1 MNLALSEEQTMIRDS
16 AAEVLAERS
25 ASAAVRQ
32 AIEHTAGRDDGLW
45 HTLASELGW
54 CALTVPEAAGGAG
67 LGAMEL
73 VLLMEQMGRR
83 LACVPY
89 FSTVCLAATALAQC
103 ESAAARAWLSRIA
116 SGEVSAT
123 LGLDAAAGFDGRTAL
138 AYATGS
144 VDARAASAYAA
155 GGVNGHAAS
164 AFAAGGVDG
173 RAVSAYAARG
183 VYGHAASAF
192 AAPAFDARTVTVY
205 AEETA
210 HGYRLSGTLAQV
222 VDGASADLVLVP
234 ALIAN
239 EAQTIALFE
248 LNCADLA
255 GLIRTPLITLDATRP
270 LARIELNAV
279 DVPRDAMLACGS
291 EVQRALSDT
300 AWFASLALAAEQLG
314 GAQQCLDLTL
324 AYTAERVQ
332 FGRAIASF
340 QAIKH
345 RCAQMMVDIEAT
357 RSAVFGA
364 ALAWDQERHQWQSQV
379 PDSMRNQAGAS
390 LPPDVL
396 ADIATAKAT
405 ANDAF
410 RFCAQEAIQLHGG
423 VGFTWEY
430 DPQLYFKRA
439 QACSAQFGTTA
450 QMLSFIAGQVIDRS
464 DASGLVRPLPLE
476 HADHA
481 QAVLAGVL

>member
-103 ESAAARAWLSRIA
+103 ESDAARAWLSRIA

-123 LGLDAAAGFDGRTAL
+123 LALDAAAGFDGRTAF
-138 AYATGS
+138 AHATGS

-164 AFAAGGVDG
+164 AC
-173 RAVSAYAARG
+173 
-183 VYGHAASAF
+183 
-192 AAPAFDARTVTVY
+192 AAPGFDARTVTVY

-222 VDGASADLVLVP
+222 VDGANADLVLVP

-300 AWFASLALAAEQLG
+300 AWFAALALAAEQLG

-364 ALAWDQERHQWQSQV
+364 ALAWDQERRQWQTQV
-379 PDSMRNQAGAS
+379 SDSMRNQAGAS

-405 ANDAF
+405 ANDAC

>member
-16 AAEVLAERS
+16 AAEVLAGRS

-45 HTLASELGW
+45 RTLASELGW

-67 LGAMEL
+67 LGALEL

-103 ESAAARAWLSRIA
+103 ESAAAREWLGRIA

-123 LGLDAAAGFDGRTAL
+123 LALDAAAG
-138 AYATGS
+138 
-144 VDARAASAYAA
+144 
-155 GGVNGHAAS
+155 
-164 AFAAGGVDG
+164 
-173 RAVSAYAARG
+173 
-183 VYGHAASAF
+183 
-192 AAPAFDARTVTVY
+192 FDARTVTVY

-222 VDGASADLVLVP
+222 ADGAHADLLLVP

-248 LNCADLA
+248 LNCAALA
-255 GLIRTPLITLDATRP
+255 GLIRTPLVTLDATRP
-270 LARIELNAV
+270 LARIALNAV
-279 DVPRDAMLACGS
+279 DVPCGAMLASGS
-291 EVQRALSDT
+291 GAQRALSDT
-300 AWFASLALAAEQLG
+300 AWFAALALAAEQLG
-314 GAQQCLDLTL
+314 GAHQCLDLTL
-324 AYTAERVQ
+324 AYTTERVQ

-340 QAIKH
+340 QAVKH

-357 RSAVFGA
+357 RSAVLGA
-364 ALAWDQERHQWQSQV
+364 ALAWDQARDQMQNQTQNQT
-379 PDSMRNQAGAS
+379 PDPIRNQPGAS
-390 LPPDVL
+390 LPLEVL
-396 ADIATAKAT
+396 ADIATAKAA

-410 RFCAQEAIQLHGG
+410 RFCAQESIQLHGG

-450 QMLSFIAGQVIDRS
+450 QMLSFIAEQVVNLS
-464 DASGLVRPLPLE
+464 EASSATLPSPLV

>member
-32 AIEHTAGRDDGLW
+32 AIEHTAGRDEGLW
-45 HTLASELGW
+45 RMLAGELGW

-73 VLLMEQMGRR
+73 VLLMEEMGRR

-89 FSTVCLAATALAQC
+89 FGTVCLAATALAQC
-103 ESAAARAWLSRIA
+103 ESEATRAWLSRIA

-123 LGLDAAAGFDGRTAL
+123 LALHAEAG
-138 AYATGS
+138 
-144 VDARAASAYAA
+144 
-155 GGVNGHAAS
+155 
-164 AFAAGGVDG
+164 
-173 RAVSAYAARG
+173 
-183 VYGHAASAF
+183 
-192 AAPAFDARTVTVY
+192 FDARTVSVC

-222 VDGASADLVLVP
+222 VDGASADLLLVP

-239 EAQTIALFE
+239 EAQSIGLFE

-255 GLIRTPLITLDATRP
+255 GLAGLTRTPLVTLDATRP
-270 LARIELNAV
+270 LARVELNAV
-279 DVPRDAMLACGS
+279 DVPREALLVCGR
-291 EVQRALSDT
+291 EAQRALSDT
-300 AWFASLALAAEQLG
+300 AWFAALALAAEQLG

-332 FGRAIASF
+332 FGRTIASF
-340 QAIKH
+340 QAVKH
-345 RCAQMMVDIEAT
+345 RCAQMMVEIEAT
-357 RSAVFGA
+357 RSAVLGA
-364 ALAWDQERHQWQSQV
+364 AQAWDQ
-379 PDSMRNQAGAS
+379 MRNQMRNQPGAS

-439 QACSAQFGTTA
+439 QACSALFGTTA
-450 QMLSFIAGQVIDRS
+450 QMLWFIAEQVIDRS
-464 DASGLVRPLPLE
+464 ETSGAALPVLPL
-476 HADHA
+476 HADNHA

>member
-25 ASAAVRQ
+25 ASAAMRQ

-123 LGLDAAAGFDGRTAL
+123 LALDAAAGFDGRTAL

-164 AFAAGGVDG
+164 AFAAPG
-173 RAVSAYAARG
+173 
-183 VYGHAASAF
+183 
-192 AAPAFDARTVTVY
+192 FDARTVTVY

-234 ALIAN
+234 VLIAN

-279 DVPRDAMLACGS
+279 DVPRDALLACGS

-300 AWFASLALAAEQLG
+300 AWFAALALAAEQLG

-357 RSAVFGA
+357 RSAVLGA
-364 ALAWDQERHQWQSQV
+364 ALAWDQARHQWRTQV
-379 PDSMRNQAGAS
+379 PDPMRNRAGAS

-464 DASGLVRPLPLE
+464 DASGVVRPLPLV

>member
-1 MNLALSEEQTMIRDS
+1 MNLALSEEQAMIRDS
-16 AAEVLAERS
+16 AAQVLAERS
-25 ASAAVRQ
+25 ASAAVRH
-32 AIEHTAGRDDGLW
+32 AIEQTAGRDEALW

-54 CALTVPEAAGGAG
+54 CALTVPEAADGAG
-67 LGAMEL
+67 LGALEL

-89 FSTVCLAATALAQC
+89 FGTVCLAATALAQC
-103 ESAAARAWLSRIA
+103 ESEAAREWLSRIA
-116 SGEVSAT
+116 SGEASAT
-123 LGLDAAAGFDGRTAL
+123 LALHAAAGFDAKTASV
-138 AYATGS
+138 YATAGL
-144 VDARAASAYAA
+144 DARSASA
-155 GGVNGHAAS
+155 HAA
-164 AFAAGGVDG
+164 
-173 RAVSAYAARG
+173 AR
-183 VYGHAASAF
+183 
-192 AAPAFDARTVTVY
+192 FDARTVSVY

-210 HGYRLSGTLAQV
+210 NGYRLSGTLAQV
-222 VDGASADLVLVP
+222 VDGASADLLLVP
-234 ALIAN
+234 AAIAN
-239 EAQTIALFE
+239 EAQTIALFG

-255 GLIRTPLITLDATRP
+255 GLVRTPLVTLDATRP
-270 LARIELNAV
+270 LARVELNAV
-279 DVPRDAMLACGS
+279 DVPRHALLACGR
-291 EVQRALSDT
+291 EAQRALLDT
-300 AWFASLALAAEQLG
+300 AWFAALALAAEQLG

-340 QAIKH
+340 QAVKH
-345 RCAQMMVDIEAT
+345 RCAQMMVEIEAA
-357 RSAVFGA
+357 RSAVLGA
-364 ALAWDQERHQWQSQV
+364 AQAWDQA
-379 PDSMRNQAGAS
+379 RNRAGAPLS
-390 LPPDVL
+390 LDVL

-450 QMLSFIAGQVIDRS
+450 QMLSFIAEQVIDRCEVS
-464 DASGLVRPLPLE
+464 STAALQQPPVDN
-476 HADHA
+476 A

>member
-25 ASAAVRQ
+25 ASAAMRQ

-103 ESAAARAWLSRIA
+103 ESAAARVWLSRIA

-123 LGLDAAAGFDGRTAL
+123 LGLDAAAGFDGRTAF
-138 AYATGS
+138 AHATGS

-164 AFAAGGVDG
+164 AFAAPG
-173 RAVSAYAARG
+173 
-183 VYGHAASAF
+183 
-192 AAPAFDARTVTVY
+192 FDARTVTVY

-300 AWFASLALAAEQLG
+300 AWFAALALAAEQLG

-364 ALAWDQERHQWQSQV
+364 ALAWDQERRQWQTQV
-379 PDSMRNQAGAS
+379 SDSMRNQAGAS

>member
-45 HTLASELGW
+45 RTLAGELGW
-54 CALTVPEAAGGAG
+54 CALTVPEASGGAG
-67 LGAMEL
+67 LGAVEL
-73 VLLMEQMGRR
+73 VLLMEQMGQR

-89 FSTVCLAATALAQC
+89 FGTVCLAATVLAYC
-103 ESAAARAWLSRIA
+103 ESDSAREWLSRIA
-116 SGEVSAT
+116 SGEASAT
-123 LGLDAAAGFDGRTAL
+123 VALQAAAGFDAKT
-138 AYATGS
+138 
-144 VDARAASAYAA
+144 ASAYAA
-155 GGVNGHAAS
+155 VGFDAHAAHGFD
-164 AFAAGGVDG
+164 AH
-173 RAVSAYAARG
+173 AVS
-183 VYGHAASAF
+183 
-192 AAPAFDARTVTVY
+192 VY
-205 AEETA
+205 AEETGD
-210 HGYRLSGTLAQV
+210 GYRLSGTLAQV
-222 VDGASADLVLVP
+222 FDGASADLLLVP

-239 EAQTIALFE
+239 EAQAIALFE
-248 LNCADLA
+248 LSGADLA
-255 GLIRTPLITLDATRP
+255 GLTRTPLVTLDATRP
-270 LARIELNAV
+270 LARVELNAV
-279 DVPRDAMLACGS
+279 DVPRDALLACGR
-291 EVQRALSDT
+291 EAQRALSDA
-300 AWFASLALAAEQLG
+300 AWFAALALAAEQLG

-332 FGRAIASF
+332 FGRTIASF

-345 RCAQMMVDIEAT
+345 RCAQMMVEIEAT
-357 RSAVFGA
+357 RSAVLGA
-364 ALAWDQERHQWQSQV
+364 AQAWDQA
-379 PDSMRNQAGAS
+379 RNQMRAQLPDPMCSHAGAS
-390 LPPDVL
+390 LPLDVL

-405 ANDAF
+405 ANDSF

-450 QMLSFIAGQVIDRS
+450 QMLSFIAEQVIDRS
-464 DASGLVRPLPLE
+464 EASSAAVPLPLAYAG
-476 HADHA
+476 HV

>member
-103 ESAAARAWLSRIA
+103 ESDAARAWLSRIA

-123 LGLDAAAGFDGRTAL
+123 LALDAAAGFDGR
-138 AYATGS
+138 
-144 VDARAASAYAA
+144 AASA
-155 GGVNGHAAS
+155 S
-164 AFAAGGVDG
+164 AAGGVDG
-173 RAVSAYAARG
+173 RAVSACAARG

-192 AAPAFDARTVTVY
+192 AAPGFDARTVTVY

-300 AWFASLALAAEQLG
+300 AWFAALALAAEQLG

-364 ALAWDQERHQWQSQV
+364 ALAWDQERDQWRTQV
-379 PDSMRNQAGAS
+379 PDPMRNQTGTS

-450 QMLSFIAGQVIDRS
+450 QMLSFIAEQVIDRS
-464 DASGLVRPLPLE
+464 DASGEVAQLPLA

>member
-144 VDARAASAYAA
+144 VEARAASAYAA
-155 GGVNGHAAS
+155 GGV
-164 AFAAGGVDG
+164 D
-173 RAVSAYAARG
+173 
-183 VYGHAASAF
+183 GHAASAF
-192 AAPAFDARTVTVY
+192 AAPGFDARTVTVY

-279 DVPRDAMLACGS
+279 DVPRDALLACGS

-300 AWFASLALAAEQLG
+300 AWFAALALAAEQIG

-379 PDSMRNQAGAS
+379 PDSMRNQTGTS

-450 QMLSFIAGQVIDRS
+450 QMLSFIAEQVIDRGEPS
-464 DASGLVRPLPLE
+464 SSAARQQTPNDS
-476 HADHA
+476 A